1 MIALQVFAVGTR
13 THIETVD
20 PGIAHQLH
28 QVLVA
33 LIVLCKHYE
42 MVAAHVALV
51 ALESLLTV
59 ARHIHLTAEDG
70 LERGLALVLELAV
83 DGLAVVEELLDAEH
97 IAVVGDGHAAHTVGH
112 SLVYEPLHGRL
123 SVENGVICVN
133 VEVDEIF
140 HYLWFCVLGN

>member
-1 MIALQVFAVGTR
+1 
-13 THIETVD
+13 
-20 PGIAHQLH
+20 
-28 QVLVA
+28 
-33 LIVLCKHYE
+33 

-123 SVENGVICVN
+123 SVENGVVCVN

-140 HYLWFCVLGN
+140 HYLWFCVLGI